1 MRTPP
6 QRESEGQ
13 QHSPARPSAAAE
25 DAGCIECAICLCPA
39 EAGAMVG
46 TLHAG
51 PSTSKPSCPHR
62 FCFDCIFKWSK
73 ATNLCPLCKGRFGCI
88 RKHKVVHGDTT
99 RPIEGPLGLVR
110 VKKKDMRPE
119 DFVTPPGGDADLRQ
133 LYNDLVCEVCRE
145 GTAENALLICEMCE
159 RGYHTFCLRPRLTT
173 VPLDDWFCLDCQQ
186 AILDSQETSPPIR
199 RSLRLQ
205 RLSSTSGSSARP
217 IECESSSS
225 SSTSSSSSS
234 VTEEQSPIARRTRS
248 SLRRGSRPVVARRR
262 LRRGLR
268 ASVASEGSCGPQESP
283 ACGGFTVEDFVRSHL
298 RRQSGSISSVRLSR
312 GNGRT
317 IVL

>member
-1 MRTPP
+1 
-6 QRESEGQ
+6 
-13 QHSPARPSAAAE
+13 
-25 DAGCIECAICLCPA
+25 
-39 EAGAMVG
+39 MVG

-205 RLSSTSGSSARP
+205 RLSSTS
-217 IECESSSS
+217 
-225 SSTSSSSSS
+225 
-234 VTEEQSPIARRTRS
+234 
-248 SLRRGSRPVVARRR
+248 
-262 LRRGLR
+262 
-268 ASVASEGSCGPQESP
+268 VASEDSCGPQQS
-283 ACGGFTVEDFVRSHL
+283 ATCSGFTVENFVRSHL

-317 IVL
+317 IVLDASQGIPDDRPRGEDRRRRSWEEASRSGSERGSRRTSEGLNTRMLRAAHVLKRNRRFTGGSG